1 MFGLKRKAQQE
12 AAATEAKWAAA
23 GSVVYDRLVAELKDV
38 LAAAVQL
45 PGMTDGDQG
54 ALTENAKGVLAG
66 LNAVLLDNVDAYG
79 PHMKPMPQPVRCGA
93 TTAHAARNHVFVTG
107 TFDWSHARG
116 NFAFG
121 LGLAR
126 DAV

>member
-1 MFGLKRKAQQE
+1 MFGMKRRAQEE

-23 GSVVYDRLVAELKDV
+23 GRVVHDRLVAELTDV
-38 LAAAVQL
+38 LTAAQQL
-45 PGMTDGDQG
+45 PGTSEADCG
-54 ALTENAKGVLAG
+54 ALAEKAKGVMAG

-107 TFDWSHARG
+107 SFDWAHARG